1 MYVSTVSVR
10 VHEKRDH
17 PYAYGHYDAEVVYT
31 ADVDLGDDWQD
42 VERALVEK
50 GAAAVKAECDRWEVE
65 AHKRSDESYYKDW
78 KEMKR
83 LLRNLVYVCGLKDV
97 KESEAY
103 ADAISRL
110 DDLDDEIPF

>member
-50 GAAAVKAECDRWEVE
+50 GAAAVKAECDRWEAE
-65 AHKRSDESYYKDW
+65 ARRADPEQQ
-78 KEMKR
+78 EAAR
-83 LLRNLVYVCGLKDV
+83 LLEDLLGVCGSRNVKDAP
-97 KESEAY
+97 AY
-103 ADAISRL
+103 QAAVAYLEEIRE
-110 DDLDDEIPF
+110 DEIPF